1 MLNNFKIITLT
12 HKSFPLQ
19 DLGAFILEEN
29 NLQNRLT
36 DIKNHFNFRGLF
48 YTATCNRLL
57 FLIDDTT
64 EETDTFVQ
72 DFFLT
77 VYEGLPSKQLQNA
90 ISKVEYYKQDQAIR
104 HIYEVSSSV
113 DSLVVG
119 EREIF
124 RQLREAYEKCYHWN
138 LISDQIRIA
147 FQSMVKV
154 AKQVYATTRIG
165 EKSVS
170 VVSLAISKLLAL
182 HIPKDEK
189 IVLIGA
195 GQTNLLVCKFLKKN
209 GFDNISV
216 YNRTFT
222 KAQLLANKF
231 KYGTAHQL
239 NELTTLD
246 DFKVIFL
253 TTSSKNHILTEEHI
267 KNLRLRKD
275 RRFIVDLSIPA
286 NVDPEFCLSEGIDLI
301 DIEALKNLAKENL
314 SFRIKEVEKVNH
326 IIEQSVKEFRG
337 LFHQRLIEKAF
348 SNIPDEIKA
357 IKKRATEQVFH
368 NELNLLDDESKALVT
383 KMMDY
388 MEKKCIGIPMKA
400 AKSVII

>member
-1 MLNNFKIITLT
+1 MLNNFKVITLT

-19 DLGAFILEEN
+19 DLGAFILEEGDLDLR
-29 NLQNRLT
+29 LQQ
-36 DIKNHFNFRGLF
+36 IKNQFSFRGLF

-57 FLIDDTT
+57 FFIDDSKPET
-64 EETDTFVQ
+64 ETFVSN
-72 DFFLT
+72 FFKT
-77 VYEGLPSKQLQNA
+77 VYPTLSSKQLQNA
-90 ISKVEYYKQDQAIR
+90 ISKVEYYTQDKAIK
-104 HIYEVSSSV
+104 HMYEVASSI

-124 RQLREAYEKCYHWN
+124 RQLREYYDKCYQWN
-138 LISDQIRIA
+138 LISDQLRVA
-147 FQSMVKV
+147 LQSMVKV
-154 AKQVYATTRIG
+154 AKQVYANTRIG

-170 VVSLAISKLLAL
+170 VVSLAISKLLAM

-209 GFDNISV
+209 GFVNVAI
-216 YNRTFT
+216 YNRTFS
-222 KAQLLANKF
+222 KAQTLAAKF
-231 KYGTAHQL
+231 ENGTAHHLQEL
-239 NELTTLD
+239 NDLK
-246 DFKVIFL
+246 DFKVLFV
-253 TTSSKNHILTEEHI
+253 TTSSKKHVFTEENIHH
-267 KNLRLRKD
+267 LQFRDD
-275 RRFIVDLSIPA
+275 RRIIIDLSIPA
-286 NVDPEFCLSEGIDLI
+286 NVDPEFCSREKIDLI

-314 SFRIKEVEKVNH
+314 SFRIKEVDKATQ
-326 IIEQSVKEFRG
+326 IIDQSILEFRG

-348 SNIPDEIKA
+348 SAIPDEIKA

-368 NELNLLDDESKALVT
+368 NELNLLDEDSKALVI

-400 AKSVII
+400 AKSVVI

>member
-1 MLNNFKIITLT
+1 MLNNFKTITLT

-19 DLGAFILEEN
+19 DLGVFILEEN
-29 NLQNRLT
+29 DLQNRLSA
-36 DIKNHFNFRGLF
+36 IKDHFNFRGLF
-48 YTATCNRLL
+48 YAATCNRLL
-57 FLIDDTT
+57 FFIDDVN
-64 EETDTFVQ
+64 EDTGTFIR

-77 VYEGLPSKQLQNA
+77 VYPDVPVRLQHNA
-90 ISKVEYYKQDQAIR
+90 IAKVEYYTQDEAIQ
-104 HIYEVSSSV
+104 HLYEVSSSI

-124 RQLREAYEKCYHWN
+124 RQLREAYEKCYQWG
-138 LISDQIRIA
+138 LISDQLRIA

-182 HIPKDEK
+182 HIPKDNK

-209 GFDNISV
+209 GFDNVSV
-216 YNRTFT
+216 FNRTFA
-222 KAQLLANKF
+222 KAQSLAGKF
-231 KYGTAHQL
+231 KNGSAHHL
-239 NELTTLD
+239 NELDTLD
-246 DFKVIFL
+246 DFKVIFV
-253 TTSSKNHILTEEHI
+253 TTSSKDHILKEEHI
-267 KNLRLRKD
+267 KNLRHRKD

-286 NVDPEFCLSEGIDLI
+286 NVDPDFCLREGIDLI

-326 IIEQSVKEFRG
+326 IIGKSVKEFRG

-357 IKKRATEQVFH
+357 IKKRATEQVFYH
-368 NELNLLDDESKALVT
+368 ELNLLDDKSKELVI

-400 AKSVII
+400 AKSVVI